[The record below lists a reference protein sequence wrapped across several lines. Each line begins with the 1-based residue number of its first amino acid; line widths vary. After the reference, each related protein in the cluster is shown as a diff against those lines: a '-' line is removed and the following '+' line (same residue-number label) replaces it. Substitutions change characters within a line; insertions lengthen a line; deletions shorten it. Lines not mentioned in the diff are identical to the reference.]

1 MGVIGTDGSCTPAA
15 ASRSDHRDHDHRR
28 FAPDAIRMRLGR
40 TLRQPAPAAAL
51 PAGWTRIAIRGMATG
66 LLLGLVAGT
75 AVTPSIAGV
84 LVTGGATLAYAL
96 VTFGTES
103 LGGAGIV
110 GSPQRRRPSALVMDR
125 GRCDRR

>member
-1 MGVIGTDGSCTPAA
+1 MTTQTF
-15 ASRSDHRDHDHRR
+15 R
-28 FAPDAIRMRLGR
+28 PDAIRMRLGR
-40 TLRQPAPAAAL
+40 TLRQSAPGRRPL

-96 VTFGTES
+96 VTFGTE
-103 LGGAGIV
+103 
-110 GSPQRRRPSALVMDR
+110 RP
-125 GRCDRR
+125 